1 MENKKTLINVKS
13 FMGNSLSKFE
23 LMYKYYN
30 EFNFEIKK
38 RVKNSYPFLEYKS
51 FLVCKFY

>member
-1 MENKKTLINVKS
+1 
-13 FMGNSLSKFE
+13 MGNSLSKFE

-30 EFNFEIKK
+30 EFNIEIKK

-51 FLVCKFY
+51 FPVCKFY

>member
-1 MENKKTLINVKS
+1 
-13 FMGNSLSKFE
+13 MGNSLSKFE

-38 RVKNSYPFLEYKS
+38 KKKKRVKNSYPFLEYKS
-51 FLVCKFY
+51 FPVCKFY

>member
-1 MENKKTLINVKS
+1 
-13 FMGNSLSKFE
+13 MGNSLSKFE

-38 RVKNSYPFLEYKS
+38 RVKNSYPFLEYKNTS
-51 FLVCKFY
+51 LAWKYLSACKLLQF